1 MVDRIGDG
9 LDLPDSGGL
18 RTDVELQ
25 ASLDFFPQQ
34 FLADPVSCSRHCV
47 VTLHNDVDINNDLV
61 LNRVPGKLHTREGR
75 TLLNHE
81 VLECELDDAF
91 ALADYLSTLQHSG
104 VPSHSLKLKVGVC
117 VLPTRNLDV
126 TASLTHGAKVVVKSI
141 LPYTLQVSTLLKD
154 GTIHWIPRITFLFI
168 TWKGLDV
175 KSVHF
180 AVRLCSRFEPPCS
193 RRWSVVVSLQV

>member
-1 MVDRIGDG
+1 M
-9 LDLPDSGGL
+9 
-18 RTDVELQ
+18 
-25 ASLDFFPQQ
+25 
-34 FLADPVSCSRHCV
+34 
-47 VTLHNDVDINNDLV
+47 
-61 LNRVPGKLHTREGR
+61 
-75 TLLNHE
+75 
-81 VLECELDDAF
+81 
-91 ALADYLSTLQHSG
+91 
-104 VPSHSLKLKVGVC
+104 
-117 VLPTRNLDV
+117 PTRNLDV